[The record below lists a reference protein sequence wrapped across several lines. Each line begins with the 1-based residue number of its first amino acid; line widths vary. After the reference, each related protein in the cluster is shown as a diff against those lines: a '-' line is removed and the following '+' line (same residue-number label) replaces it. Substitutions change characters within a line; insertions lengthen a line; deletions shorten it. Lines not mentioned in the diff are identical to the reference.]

1 MKLWNITL
9 NGRRDNSVFIKKKFK
24 KKFDEVKSEL
34 IRIF

>member
-9 NGRRDNSVFIKKKFK
+9 NGRRDNSVFIKKIK